1 MAWDSQYGTDNED
14 RALGVGVD
22 QAGNTYVAGW
32 TKGVFPG
39 QTGRGP
45 KTFFVRQD
53 AFVRKL
59 DIGGSEVWTRQFG
72 TKMPQSAVSV
82 SAGPVY
88 EMFVVGETTGSL
100 SGQIYLGTVD
110 AFMMKI
116 PGDPPASLPEQSPKA
131 SDAGISATS
140 VVSLPE
146 VSAAFTPSPTSSPF
160 GQPAT
165 PPVSADPSGGG
176 CSAGPSGKVN
186 AEWLLVALFL
196 PGLMTARIVSKGSS
210 DRERKNSTLGP
221 R

>member
-116 PGDPPASLPEQSPKA
+116 PGDPRPPFRSNLPRQAMQGFRLLLSSLCQ
-131 SDAGISATS
+131 
-140 VVSLPE
+140 
-146 VSAAFTPSPTSSPF
+146 
-160 GQPAT
+160 
-165 PPVSADPSGGG
+165 
-176 CSAGPSGKVN
+176 
-186 AEWLLVALFL
+186 
-196 PGLMTARIVSKGSS
+196 R
-210 DRERKNSTLGP
+210 
-221 R
+221 

>member
-14 RALGVGVD
+14 RALGLGVD

-39 QTGRGP
+39 QTGLGP

-53 AFVRKL
+53 ALVRKL

-88 EMFVVGETTGSL
+88 EMFVG
-100 SGQIYLGTVD
+100 
-110 AFMMKI
+110 
-116 PGDPPASLPEQSPKA
+116 GDPPASLPEQSPKA

-165 PPVSADPSGGG
+165 LPVSADPSGGG
-176 CSAGPSGKVN
+176 CSAAPSGKVN